1 MVRRRIAAVAGIIAL
16 AAACTGAP
24 DGPSGALP
32 TLEPLPDAGIGNRL
46 LVQMD
51 DGSIVTVGP
60 DGGAPAV
67 LAPSGGTDV
76 EVRQPAWSPDGRS
89 VAWAEIELGDAG
101 QESRVVMSRPDGSL
115 RTELRVQTGTF
126 FLQWDPTS
134 SRIAY
139 LGSYRG
145 AIGMGVAETGGEGGP
160 VATLLGL
167 GQPFYLSWSPR
178 GDHLLIH
185 VGDSTLATL
194 DLDAEPSPLADDPG
208 LFQAPVWLA
217 DGRFVYAAA
226 VGGGQR
232 LVVSHPG
239 RKELVRFRG
248 AIEFVVDPTGDKV
261 AYRIDDADGL
271 GGVSVVDIASGRTRA
286 VTEAPTSAFEW
297 THDGRRLLLM
307 TQEAGAQDAAHRWRV
322 WDGRETTT
330 FGPAFQP
337 SPTFLRDY
345 VPFFGQ
351 FAQGMSLWSPDGR
364 SFAYPGLI
372 GDRTGIW
379 VQDLDATQPHMV
391 LEDGAVVAWSP
402 VA

>member
-1 MVRRRIAAVAGIIAL
+1 MVRRRIAAIAGVIAL

-24 DGPSGALP
+24 DGPSGAVP
-32 TLEPLPDAGIGNRL
+32 TLETLPGAGVGNRL

-67 LAPSGGTDV
+67 LAPSRGTDV

-145 AIGMGVAETGGEGGP
+145 AIGMGVAEIGGEAGP

-178 GDHLLIH
+178 GDRLLIH

-194 DLDAEPSPLADDPG
+194 ALDAEPSPLADDPG

-217 DGRFVYAAA
+217 DGRFAYAAV

-248 AIEFVVDPTGDKV
+248 AIEFVVDPTGDEV
-261 AYRIDDADGL
+261 AYRIDDAHRL
-271 GGVSVVDIASGRTRA
+271 GGVSVVDISSGRTRA
-286 VTEAPTSAFEW
+286 VTEKPTSAFEW

-307 TQEAGAQDAAHRWRV
+307 TQEAGAQDATHRWRV

-330 FGPAFQP
+330 IGPAFQP

-372 GDRTGIW
+372 GDRAGIW
-379 VQDLDATQPHMV
+379 VQDLDADQPNMV